1 MLASLVGLALFAPK
15 ATVVMIHG
23 AGGGGWE
30 YDLWR
35 PVFEKAGYR
44 VVARDLMPVGSLAQT
59 RFEDYLRQ
67 VQFWRPISGK
77 VILVGASMGGILAL
91 KAAEQEPPTAMV
103 LVNSVAPKGLA
114 SAHKSPLAPAVVKW
128 ANGPLKDTEDSMPD
142 SDRKTILWA
151 WKKWRDESGAVLNEI
166 RVGVPVRKPSNPM
179 LVVIGERDTDILP
192 ARSWALAKWA
202 DADVHTYPGMSHV
215 GPLMG
220 IKAKKV
226 AEAVVRWLDGQL
238 KAPSHLESGPGRV
251 TSDILTTM
259 VQPIWALPSKNYSKK

>member
-1 MLASLVGLALFAPK
+1 MLASLIGLSLLAPK

-30 YDLWR
+30 YDLWK
-35 PVFEKAGYR
+35 PVFERAGYR

-67 VQFWRPISGK
+67 VQFWRPPTGK

-91 KAAEQEPPTAMV
+91 KAAEGETPAAIV
-103 LVNSVAPKGLA
+103 LVNGVPPIGIVKRPT
-114 SAHKSPLAPAVVKW
+114 KPSPPVVRW

-151 WKKWRDESGAVLNEI
+151 WKRWRDESGAVLNEI
-166 RVGVPVRKPSNPM
+166 RVGVPAKKPTAPT
-179 LVVIGERDTDILP
+179 LVVIGDKDDTIPP
-192 ARSWALAKWA
+192 AMSRQVATWAS
-202 DADVHTYPGMSHV
+202 ADVHSYRGMSHV
-215 GPLMG
+215 GPLMSTRAREVAG
-220 IKAKKV
+220 KV
-226 AEAVVRWLDGQL
+226 VAWLDRKL

-251 TSDILTTM
+251 TSDIL
-259 VQPIWALPSKNYSKK
+259 PSWYSRSAEDQVKITGK